1 VSICS
6 SCCHGFATKRIQ
18 EKIDALNVKVA
29 HINFYNDGGPMGKQ
43 FQEEINQYK
52 AIVKCSVCH
61 DPPKEVV
68 FLYISANPKSLKW
81 Q

>member
-1 VSICS
+1 
-6 SCCHGFATKRIQ
+6 
-18 EKIDALNVKVA
+18 
-29 HINFYNDGGPMGKQ
+29 MGKQ